1 MELHSSYT
9 HLVKTK
15 TNETKHHWHAVTNF
29 YTYVKF
35 KNSNKSLI
43 GITKA
48 HKSADS
54 LQNIS

>member
-1 MELHSSYT
+1 MELQSSDSY
-9 HLVKTK
+9 LVKTK
-15 TNETKHHWHAVTNF
+15 TNETKYQWHAVTNF
-29 YTYVKF
+29 DTYVKF
-35 KNSNKSLI
+35 KNSNESLN

>member
-1 MELHSSYT
+1 MKLNFTDMLSQTFT
-9 HLVKTK
+9 H
-15 TNETKHHWHAVTNF
+15 
-29 YTYVKF
+29 VKF
-35 KNSNKSLI
+35 KNSNEGPI

>member
-1 MELHSSYT
+1 MKLHFSDT

-15 TNETKHHWHAVTNF
+15 TNETKLHWHAVTNF

-35 KNSNKSLI
+35 KNSNEGPI